1 MKQMVIWLSNIDSS
15 RTRMNGRKI
24 AKGLAVK
31 EPTLSEMEKA
41 AEHLNLNPES
51 EETEYPKDQGQETR
65 TPGRILVEK
74 KYPKTKTLKL
84 LCDEIRRIR
93 QGKE

>member
-1 MKQMVIWLSNIDSS
+1 MKKMVIWVSTIDSS
-15 RTRMNGRKI
+15 RTRMEGRKI
-24 AKGLAVK
+24 AKGLAIK
-31 EPTLSEMEKA
+31 EPTLSEMQKA
-41 AEHLNLNPES
+41 AEHLSIQPDV
-51 EETEYPKDQGQETR
+51 EERGYPKDQGQETR

-74 KYPKTKTLKL
+74 KHPKTKTLKL

>member
-1 MKQMVIWLSNIDSS
+1 MKKMVIWLSTIDSS
-15 RTRMNGRKI
+15 RSRIAGRKI

-31 EPTLSEMEKA
+31 DPTLSEMQKA
-41 AEHLNLNPES
+41 AEHLDFKPEV
-51 EETEYPKDQGQETR
+51 EEAGYPKDQGQESK

-74 KYPKTKTLKL
+74 KYSKTKMLKL

-93 QGKE
+93 QAKE